1 MSTAQPVETPLTTI
15 TSENKQ
21 SVQERPASKI
31 ALNPKGFSPTA
42 RKAVAMAFAIVL
54 VVAAIAESIGSFTVP
69 LGGQISVTLLP
80 MLWGLIA
87 CTIISA
93 QRVKPMSKTV
103 EKAASAFMEVAVLVL
118 LIRLA
123 VTMGPSVTLLWQ
135 SGPALLLQ
143 EVGHLLGTL
152 CLALPLALLLRM
164 GAPTVGATFSID
176 RETAFAMV
184 GDRYG
189 TNSPQYTG
197 VLTMYIFGTLF
208 GTIIVGL
215 ISSVTESLHIFDP
228 LALAMG
234 AGVGSNSMMAAATAS
249 VTQMHPEM
257 QQQVLAA
264 AATSNIITGMLG
276 VYVGTFVSLPL
287 AEKIY
292 NHFTGS
298 NLHPISA
305 QERAD
310 LAASDEGKTTADEK
324 MHVPVWISL
333 GVLAVVGILISWVAT
348 KSVTWKAAAGY
359 GVMLLIIAAAM
370 LLSKLFRGKIGPMPI
385 TITLGVL
392 LTCPISPVAGAIVDW
407 TNNVDFV
414 SVCTL
419 ILTVAGLTIGS
430 KLGLLKNLGWKII
443 PVGTVSVAASYLLAV
458 CVAEFALG
466 LWN

>member
-1 MSTAQPVETPLTTI
+1 MSTAQSAAVPSSSTEAELSPTKKESA
-15 TSENKQ
+15 TS
-21 SVQERPASKI
+21 PH
-31 ALNPKGFSPTA
+31 KGFSPAA
-42 RKAVAMAFAIVL
+42 RKATAITFAIVL
-54 VVAAIAESIGSFTVP
+54 IVAAIAEAIGSFTIP

-93 QRVKPMSKTV
+93 QRVKPMGKTI
-103 EKAASAFMEVAVLVL
+103 EKAANSFMEVAVLVL

-123 VTMGPSVTLLWQ
+123 VTMGPSVAMLWQ

-215 ISSVTESLHIFDP
+215 IASVTESLHIFDP

-234 AGVGSNSMMAAATAS
+234 SGVGSNSMMAAATAA
-249 VTQMHPEM
+249 VTQAHPAM
-257 QQQVLAA
+257 QQQVLAV

-276 VYVGTFVSLPL
+276 VYVGTFISLPV

-298 NLHPISA
+298 DLHPISDEQRA
-305 QERAD
+305 Q
-310 LAASDEGKTTADEK
+310 LAVSEDASDKEK
-324 MHVPVWISL
+324 SDVHVPAAVALS
-333 GVLAVVGILISWVAT
+333 VLAVVGILISWVAT
-348 KSVTWKAAAGY
+348 KSITWKTVAGY
-359 GVMLLIIAAAM
+359 AVILAIIFAAM
-370 LLSKLFRGKIGPMPI
+370 GLSKLFRGKLGPMPI

-407 TNNVDFV
+407 TNNTDFV

-430 KLGLLKNLGWKII
+430 KLGLLKGLGWKII
-443 PVGTVSVAASYLLAV
+443 PVGTVSVAASCLLSV

-466 LWN
+466 LWS